1 MSAPRHLWSG
11 DWRNESSAHGEDLA
25 ARRAQAP
32 QPGEVESAPA
42 PSRSA
47 RPAAERLRAW
57 LRATLPHAHL
67 RLRPRYPSS
76 RRVRVAVLVGLLALL
91 GAGVAYAASSA
102 IIGSGDGG
110 NDQAAASGYQPWL
123 GIDLYNSPYGG
134 PIVVAVAAGSPAQAA
149 GVEPGDVISEI
160 DGKRVATASEFAS
173 AVARKH
179 AGDWVALQFERGTVT
194 YVAHIK
200 LAARPVAQ
208 P

>member
-32 QPGEVESAPA
+32 QPGEIESAPT

-47 RPAAERLRAW
+47 RSAADRLRAW
-57 LRATLPHAHL
+57 LRATRPRAHL
-67 RLRPRYPSS
+67 RLRPRYPS
-76 RRVRVAVLVGLLALL
+76 RRRIRVAVLVGLLALV
-91 GAGVAYAASSA
+91 GAGVAFAASSA
-102 IIGSGDGG
+102 LIGSGNGG
-110 NDQAAASGYQPWL
+110 KGQAASGYQPWL
-123 GIDLYNSPYGG
+123 GIELYNSPYGG
-134 PIVVAVAAGSPAQAA
+134 PIVVAVAAGSPAQVA

-160 DGKRVATASEFAS
+160 DGKPVATASEFAA
-173 AVARKH
+173 AVAGKH
-179 AGDWVALQFERGTVT
+179 AGDRVALQFERGTVT
-194 YVAHIK
+194 YVARIR